1 MRRWTGRGN
10 WPRSSGLSG
19 ILIWGSVVWPGVGAE
34 LLLYR
39 NQVVVEMRRIFG
51 TSGKKEPQPTLSD
64 AIANVDSRAE
74 SIDKKIVRLDAE
86 LVKYKDQIRK
96 MREGPGKN
104 QLKQKAVRLLKQK
117 RMYENQRDQL
127 SQQSFNMEQ
136 SNFAIQGMKDTQT
149 TVVAMKQGLKTMQKE
164 YKKLDID
171 KIDKLQDEMEEMLDM
186 NNEIQEAM
194 SRQYDTPD
202 IDEADLEAEL
212 DALGDE
218 LEADID
224 TSYLDEALNAPGVP
238 SKDPGYESKV
248 TESGIA
254 VDEFGL
260 PKVPANN

>member
-1 MRRWTGRGN
+1 
-10 WPRSSGLSG
+10 
-19 ILIWGSVVWPGVGAE
+19 
-34 LLLYR
+34 
-39 NQVVVEMRRIFG
+39 MRRIFG
-51 TSGKKEPQPTLSD
+51 TSGRKEPQPTLVD
-64 AIANVDSRAE
+64 AIANVDSRTE
-74 SIDKKIVRLDAE
+74 SIEKKIARLDGE
-86 LVKYKDQIRK
+86 LVKYKDQMKK

-104 QLKQKAVRLLKQK
+104 QLKQKALRILKQK

-136 SNFAIQGMKDTQT
+136 SNFAMQGMKDTQA
-149 TVVAMKQGLKTMQKE
+149 TVAAMKQGLKTMQKE
-164 YKKLDID
+164 YRKLDVD

-194 SRQYDTPD
+194 SRQYETPD

-218 LEADID
+218 FETDVD

-238 SKDPGYESKV
+238 SKEPGYESKV
-248 TESGIA
+248 TEGGIA

>member
-1 MRRWTGRGN
+1 MFSLT
-10 WPRSSGLSG
+10 
-19 ILIWGSVVWPGVGAE
+19 A
-34 LLLYR
+34 
-39 NQVVVEMRRIFG
+39 EMRRIFG
-51 TSGKKEPQPTLSD
+51 ASGKREPQPTLTD
-64 AIANVDSRAE
+64 AIANIDSRTE
-74 SIDKKIVRLDAE
+74 SIEKKIARLDGE
-86 LVKYKDQIRK
+86 LVKYKDQMRK
-96 MREGPGKN
+96 MREGPGKD
-104 QLKQKAVRLLKQK
+104 QVKQKALRILKQK

-127 SQQSFNMEQ
+127 NQQSFNMEQ

-186 NNEIQEAM
+186 NNEIQDAM

-212 DALGDE
+212 NALGDE
-218 LEADID
+218 LEADVD

-238 SKDPGYESKV
+238 SKEPGYESKV
-248 TESGIA
+248 TEGGIA

>member
-1 MRRWTGRGN
+1 
-10 WPRSSGLSG
+10 
-19 ILIWGSVVWPGVGAE
+19 
-34 LLLYR
+34 
-39 NQVVVEMRRIFG
+39 
-51 TSGKKEPQPTLSD
+51 
-64 AIANVDSRAE
+64 
-74 SIDKKIVRLDAE
+74 
-86 LVKYKDQIRK
+86 
-96 MREGPGKN
+96 
-104 QLKQKAVRLLKQK
+104 
-117 RMYENQRDQL
+117 
-127 SQQSFNMEQ
+127 MEQ

-164 YKKLDID
+164 YKKLDIG

-194 SRQYDTPD
+194 SRQYVTPD

-218 LEADID
+218 FEADVD

-238 SKDPGYESKV
+238 SKEPGYESKV
-248 TESGIA
+248 IEGGIA

>member
-1 MRRWTGRGN
+1 
-10 WPRSSGLSG
+10 
-19 ILIWGSVVWPGVGAE
+19 
-34 LLLYR
+34 
-39 NQVVVEMRRIFG
+39 MRRIFG
-51 TSGKKEPQPTLSD
+51 TSGKKEPQPSLTD

-74 SIDKKIVRLDAE
+74 SIDKKIARLDGE
-86 LVKYKDQIRK
+86 LVKYKDQMRK

-104 QLKQKAVRLLKQK
+104 QLKQKALRQ
-117 RMYENQRDQL
+117 NQRDQL

-149 TVVAMKQGLKTMQKE
+149 TVTAMKQGLKTMQTE
-164 YKKLDID
+164 YRKLNID

-212 DALGDE
+212 NALGDE
-218 LEADID
+218 FEVDVD
-224 TSYLDEALNAPGVP
+224 TSYLDEALNTPGVP
-238 SKDPGYESKV
+238 SKEPGYESKV
-248 TESGIA
+248 TEGGIA

>member
-1 MRRWTGRGN
+1 
-10 WPRSSGLSG
+10 
-19 ILIWGSVVWPGVGAE
+19 
-34 LLLYR
+34 
-39 NQVVVEMRRIFG
+39 MRRIFG
-51 TSGKKEPQPTLSD
+51 TSGKKEPQPSLTD

-74 SIDKKIVRLDAE
+74 SIDKKIARLDGE
-86 LVKYKDQIRK
+86 LVKYKDQMRK

-104 QLKQKAVRLLKQK
+104 QLKQKALR
-117 RMYENQRDQL
+117 
-127 SQQSFNMEQ
+127 
-136 SNFAIQGMKDTQT
+136 QT
-149 TVVAMKQGLKTMQKE
+149 TVTAMKQGLKTMQTE
-164 YKKLDID
+164 YRKLNID

-212 DALGDE
+212 NALGDE
-218 LEADID
+218 FEVDVD

-238 SKDPGYESKV
+238 SKEPGYESKV
-248 TESGIA
+248 TEGGIA